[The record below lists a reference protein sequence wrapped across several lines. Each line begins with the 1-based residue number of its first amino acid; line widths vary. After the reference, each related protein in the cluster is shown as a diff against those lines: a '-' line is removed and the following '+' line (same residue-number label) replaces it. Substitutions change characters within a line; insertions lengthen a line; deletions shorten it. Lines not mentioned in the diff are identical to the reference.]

1 MRAKGSGSVKRVG
14 KKRYMIRYDAPQE
27 TDGSRVQKA
36 EVVNGTY
43 KQAESL
49 LREQQQAVYQGTY
62 VVKTKKTVTQF
73 MEHWLVTY
81 AASNTRPR
89 TQMGYRAHIRRHVG
103 RHIGGIQLQLLR
115 AEHIQ
120 RMYQAM
126 LDDGL
131 SGTTVRNVHRIL
143 SQALGHAVKWSELV
157 RNPADA
163 VTAPRPSPS
172 RIKMWN
178 PSTLNRFLDQCE
190 ISRFSDLYRF
200 TMRTGLRRGE
210 LLGLRWKDVDLKDKR
225 LMVVNTLQRIDGHG
239 LLESPPKTS
248 RSRRSLALGQEAMAI
263 LRSVRSKQL
272 EQRLRA
278 GPAWR
283 DTGYVF
289 TLSDGRPIEPGSVT
303 RDFRATVVKL
313 GLSEL
318 NLHGLRHAFAP
329 LMLLAGVSAKVVSEM
344 MGHSSVMVTLD
355 TYSHVVQGLQE
366 HAVSALD
373 QYLVEVKAAAN

>member
-62 VVKTKKTVTQF
+62 VVKTKKTVAQF

-126 LDDGL
+126 LNDGL

-163 VTAPRPSPS
+163 VTAPRPTPS

-178 PSTLNRFLDQCE
+178 PPTLNRFLDQCE

-225 LMVVNTLQRIDGHG
+225 LMVVNTLQRIDGQG
-239 LLESPPKTS
+239 LLEAPPKTS

-318 NLHGLRHAFAP
+318 NLHGLRHAFAT

-373 QYLVEVKAAAN
+373 QYLAEVKAAAN

>member
-62 VVKTKKTVTQF
+62 VVKTKKTVAQF

-126 LDDGL
+126 LDEGL

-225 LMVVNTLQRIDGHG
+225 LMVLNTLQRIDGQG
-239 LLESPPKTS
+239 LLEAPPKTS
-248 RSRRSLALGQEAMAI
+248 RSRR
-263 LRSVRSKQL
+263 
-272 EQRLRA
+272 
-278 GPAWR
+278 
-283 DTGYVF
+283 
-289 TLSDGRPIEPGSVT
+289 
-303 RDFRATVVKL
+303 
-313 GLSEL
+313 
-318 NLHGLRHAFAP
+318 
-329 LMLLAGVSAKVVSEM
+329 
-344 MGHSSVMVTLD
+344 
-355 TYSHVVQGLQE
+355 
-366 HAVSALD
+366 
-373 QYLVEVKAAAN
+373 

>member
-49 LREQQQAVYQGTY
+49 LREKQQAVYQGTY
-62 VVKTKKTVTQF
+62 VVKTKKTVAQF

-210 LLGLRWKDVDLKDKR
+210 LLGLRWEDVDLKDKR
-225 LMVVNTLQRIDGHG
+225 LMVVNTLQRIDGQG
-239 LLESPPKTS
+239 LIEAPPKTS
-248 RSRRSLALGQEAMAI
+248 RSRRSLALGHEAIAI
-263 LRSVRSKQL
+263 LRSVQSKQL

-289 TLSDGRPIEPGSVT
+289 TLSDGRPIEPGSVVLIRT
-303 RDFRATVVKL
+303 ISNSFPGGRFQQKSSWISIRNLSFPMINVRRLSPL
-313 GLSEL
+313 GP
-318 NLHGLRHAFAP
+318 A
-329 LMLLAGVSAKVVSEM
+329 
-344 MGHSSVMVTLD
+344 SSWVNRWQRITI
-355 TYSHVVQGLQE
+355 
-366 HAVSALD
+366 
-373 QYLVEVKAAAN
+373 